1 MKKLTPIKSLKD
13 FKQQLKDLPLL
24 DLNAK
29 KLAKTRDQNLTKPP
43 GSLGRLEDIVFW
55 LSSWQGKYP
64 PTLCNPSAKIFAGN
78 HGVAHKGISA
88 YPPEVTQQMVQN
100 FYAGGAAVNKI
111 CKTFGV
117 ELQIFPI
124 KLEEP
129 TKDFTEVSAMS
140 EPEFLESINIGLMSV
155 KKEADILCL
164 GEMGIG
170 NSSAAAAICTALFDK
185 PAAYWTGLGT
195 GLNKKAHQKKIK
207 IVETA
212 VNHHKPM
219 INGGLD
225 ALRRLGGRELSAI
238 AGAILGA
245 RLLRVPVLLDG
256 FICSSAAATLE
267 KTEKGA
273 LDHCIIAHKSSEA
286 GHKHLL
292 KELKK
297 TPLLDLQMR
306 LGEASGA
313 VLGVGILQAAVNCHN
328 DMLTFKE
335 ANVSGKDSQ
344 II

>member
-1 MKKLTPIKSLKD
+1 MA
-13 FKQQLKDLPLL
+13 
-24 DLNAK
+24 N
-29 KLAKTRDQNLTKPP
+29 
-43 GSLGRLEDIVFW
+43 
-55 LSSWQGKYP
+55 
-64 PTLCNPSAKIFAGN
+64 
-78 HGVAHKGISA
+78 
-88 YPPEVTQQMVQN
+88 
-100 FYAGGAAVNKI
+100 
-111 CKTFGV
+111 
-117 ELQIFPI
+117 
-124 KLEEP
+124 
-129 TKDFTEVSAMS
+129 
-140 EPEFLESINIGLMSV
+140 
-155 KKEADILCL
+155 
-164 GEMGIG
+164 
-170 NSSAAAAICTALFDK
+170 
-185 PAAYWTGLGT
+185 
-195 GLNKKAHQKKIK
+195 
-207 IVETA
+207 
-212 VNHHKPM
+212 

-335 ANVSGKDSQ
+335 ANVSSKDS
-344 II
+344 